1 LIKDVEF
8 TESLLSEM
16 LGDHLMENQTNA
28 RSNFKEDLIRGAFLF
43 LFFVAARCVGVL
55 VAVITLFQF
64 LCALIAGKPN
74 DNVKHFGKNLSLY
87 AAEIIQ
93 FLSYNT
99 DRKPWP
105 YSKWPEEGPL
115 NPEPAVE

>member
-1 LIKDVEF
+1 
-8 TESLLSEM
+8 
-16 LGDHLMENQTNA
+16 MEQQTNA
-28 RSNFKEDLIRGAFLF
+28 RRNLKADLIRGAFML

-55 VAVITLFQF
+55 VSVITLFQF

-74 DNVKHFGKNLSLY
+74 GNVKHFGRNLSLY

-93 FLSYNT
+93 FLSYST

-105 YSKWPEEGPL
+105 YSKWPEEIPL